1 MLRILDSLFLQ
12 GLMMLNQIFFPFPI
26 SGMMIKSYL
35 MLLCYG
41 TTALEQGILRISG
54 APAWL

>member
-1 MLRILDSLFLQ
+1 MIRILDSLFLQ
-12 GLMMLNQIFFPFPI
+12 GLVELNEIFFFPFPI

-41 TTALEQGILRISG
+41 TTAKSAENFRCTNE
-54 APAWL
+54 